1 MIQNLTTEQRK
12 IIASKQLNI
21 IVNPYEAAIIQE
33 VRKQQHGEIIIVV
46 MDGIP
51 YRVKVN
57 TSIIM
62 EQSEDFEDILAQ
74 VLKQGI
80 IK

>member
-1 MIQNLTTEQRK
+1 MIQNLTNEQRK
-12 IIASKQLNI
+12 IIAAKQLTI
-21 IVNPYEAAIIQE
+21 VVNPYEAAIIQE

-57 TSIIM
+57 TSIMM
-62 EQSEDFEDILAQ
+62 EQTEDFETILAQ
-74 VLKQGI
+74 IAKKAL
-80 IK
+80 